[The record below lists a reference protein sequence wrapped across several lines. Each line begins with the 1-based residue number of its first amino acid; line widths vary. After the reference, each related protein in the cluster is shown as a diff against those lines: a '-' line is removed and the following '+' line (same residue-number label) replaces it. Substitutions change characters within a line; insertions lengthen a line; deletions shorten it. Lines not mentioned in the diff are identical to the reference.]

1 MLGKPLDSDQG
12 PPPEGSRALVPS
24 GGASQALQQ
33 RRDPYVSL
41 TPSGPDLEQ
50 RFELRALLHEYLRI
64 LFKRKWLILATAVAA
79 VVIGSVRTMM
89 ITPLYTSTVRLQI
102 DRNTVKVV
110 EGGSTTPLE
119 SGDADFLRTQYELLQ
134 SRAMA
139 ERVAA
144 ALRLGEDPSFF
155 RPREFSVLAF
165 VQGLL
170 TRAPSPETR
179 NVVRDKAAME
189 RAAAGVILGNRIV
202 KPLTGSRLVD
212 VIYSDPSPQR
222 AQAIAAAYGE
232 AFIASNLDKRF
243 QANSYAKTF
252 LEDQIKQLKLRLEE
266 SERVLLEFAE
276 REQIVIVNEKS
287 SNAENN
293 LAAANAALGAIISER
308 IKSEQSWNQVS
319 TAKAT
324 AINLPQLLTNSVI
337 DGLRARRNQ
346 LETEYREKLETYKP
360 SYPSMVQIKN
370 KMTEIERQLAA
381 EVNTLKESFRAAYE
395 NALSQETEIR
405 KRIDGLKEEVLD
417 LQKRSIQYNIL
428 KREVDTNRSLYDGL
442 LQRFK
447 EVDIA
452 GGVGTNNV
460 FVIDRAEMPGGP
472 SSPNL
477 SRALMMSLL
486 IGLGIGCAAAYGLE
500 RLDDSL
506 RDPGE
511 VERLTGLPALGIIPK
526 ITNADDVDPQ
536 MADPTSAI
544 SEAYRSLC
552 TALQFSSESGLPRS
566 LFVTSAGPSE
576 GKSYTSMAIARHF
589 ATLGMK
595 VLLIDADLRN
605 PSLHKKLN
613 LDNSVGLSNYLTGA
627 CTPPETFQ
635 STSVANLAF
644 MASGPLP
651 PNAAD
656 LLGGTRL
663 HSLISTGLEV
673 FDLILFDGPPVMGL
687 ADAPIISNATAGT
700 IFIVG
705 AGQARTSTVASAVKR
720 MHGVRGSLLGT
731 VITKFDAR
739 TASYGYGYGHG
750 YGYGYGYGYGKS
762 ADPFTYGQASLP
774 KPDDSR
780 TKS

>member
-1 MLGKPLDSDQG
+1 MLGKPLDDQEPG
-12 PPPEGSRALVPS
+12 DAARALVPAA
-24 GGASQALQQ
+24 GNAQALQH

-41 TPSGPDLEQ
+41 TPTGPDVEQ

-64 LFKRKWLILATAVAA
+64 LFKRKWLILATVAAA
-79 VVIGSVRTMM
+79 VVIGAVRTMM
-89 ITPLYTSTVRLQI
+89 ITPLYSSTVRLQI
-102 DRNTVKVV
+102 DRSTVKVV
-110 EGGSTTPLE
+110 EGGSTAPLDT
-119 SGDADFLRTQYELLQ
+119 GDSDFLRTQYELLQ

-155 RPREFSVLAF
+155 RPREFSILDFARSVMSRSSNAD
-165 VQGLL
+165 
-170 TRAPSPETR
+170 TS
-179 NVVRDKAAME
+179 NVVRDKARME
-189 RAAAGVILGNRIV
+189 RAAAGVILVNRTV
-202 KPLTGSRLVD
+202 RPLTGSRLVD
-212 VIYSDPSPQR
+212 VTYSDPSPAR

-252 LEDQIKQLKLRLEE
+252 LEDQIKQLKLRLED

-276 REQIVIVNEKS
+276 REQIVIVSEKS

-293 LAAANAALGAIISER
+293 LAAANSALGVIISER
-308 IKSEQSWNQVS
+308 IKNEQSWNQVAN
-319 TAKAT
+319 AKPN

-337 DGLRARRNQ
+337 DGIRGRRNA

-370 KMTEIERQLAA
+370 KMNELDRQLAA
-381 EVNTLKESFRAAYE
+381 EVATLKDSYRAAYE
-395 NALSQETEIR
+395 NALSQENEIK
-405 KRIDGLKEEVLD
+405 KRIETLKEEVLD

-428 KREVDTNRSLYDGL
+428 KREVDTNRQLYDGL

-460 FVIDRAEMPGGP
+460 FVVDKAEVPGGP
-472 SSPNL
+472 SSPNM
-477 SRALMMSLL
+477 SRALMLSLM
-486 IGLGIGCAAAYGLE
+486 IGLGIGCAVAYGLE
-500 RLDDSL
+500 RMDDSL

-526 ITNADDVDPQ
+526 ISNADEVEAEISDPS
-536 MADPTSAI
+536 SAI

-576 GKSYTSMAIARHF
+576 GKSYTSIAIAKHF

-595 VLLIDADLRN
+595 VLLVDADLRN

-613 LDNSVGLSNYLTGA
+613 LDNSLGLSNYLTGA
-627 CTPPETFQ
+627 CTPPEAFQ
-635 STSVANLAF
+635 ATTVANLAF
-644 MASGPLP
+644 MSSGPLP

-656 LLGGTRL
+656 LLGGARL
-663 HSLISTGLEV
+663 HSLISTGLEI

-687 ADAPIISNATAGT
+687 ADAPIVSNATAGT
-700 IFIVG
+700 IFVVG
-705 AGQARTSTVASAVKR
+705 AGQAKTSTVASAVRR
-720 MHGVRGSLLGT
+720 MHSVRGALLGT

-750 YGYGYGYGYGKS
+750 YGYGYGYGYGKN
-762 ADPFTYGQASLP
+762 ADPFTYGQKALSKADGSGP
-774 KPDDSR
+774 R
-780 TKS
+780 A